1 MPNIHVNMNSSQTPI
16 HESCELGRQS
26 KGSPKPFSIVAKKRP
41 PPIQIGWN
49 DHGIA
54 GDRQVLYRNF
64 HDISGKIYLVEVSR
78 TNLKVFFILF
88 PNFEKPKTFLFEGLT
103 EKQSMKLMADCE
115 NMFENIVNKMYVKFG
130 KLQIE
135 GIHGKGTRNNRSVN
149 PFYASSVKSRVP
161 DDQIPF
167 EHGFNLVNRSVP
179 RVVAQARAG
188 SLNVDSTDNFPKIK
202 SNTVAKHAYTGEI
215 TGTY

>member
-1 MPNIHVNMNSSQTPI
+1 
-16 HESCELGRQS
+16 
-26 KGSPKPFSIVAKKRP
+26 
-41 PPIQIGWN
+41 
-49 DHGIA
+49 
-54 GDRQVLYRNF
+54 
-64 HDISGKIYLVEVSR
+64 
-78 TNLKVFFILF
+78 
-88 PNFEKPKTFLFEGLT
+88 
-103 EKQSMKLMADCE
+103 MADCE

-149 PFYASSVKSRVP
+149 PFYASSVKPRVP

-215 TGTY
+215 TGTYQSENDNNERPRLFSGDTSQNLPPMTSDQYTRAVEEQPYG